1 MASWPTDICL
11 ADHIRPGDTIS
22 WSHAGAEPTTLIRQ
36 FLDQRH
42 KLGGPVGVFLTGVS
56 FSNILTPEHA
66 DVIRFR
72 GIGGLTAPRSL
83 AKAGKLE
90 TLPKR
95 YSDFPRLIAN
105 DLLPIDVQFVT
116 VSPPDKEGFCSLG
129 VTVGLTN
136 DIMAKARVT
145 IAEIN
150 PRMPRV
156 AGDTRVHIDSFA
168 EAIWLDRPL
177 VSGPAPVEDPS
188 PAVMQICQKI
198 ASLIGDRSTVQIG
211 IGSIG
216 VMLPKVLMTRTDIG
230 IHSAI
235 LTDGLM
241 GMMEAG
247 VANGRAKGIDTGI
260 AVAGE
265 LIGTE
270 RLYAFANENPGVALR
285 GTSYVLSP
293 DTFAGLD
300 RLISV
305 NSALEVDLSG
315 QVNAETLGGINVGA
329 IGGQVDF
336 VRGASHSRGGASI
349 IALQAAASN
358 GKSRIV
364 SRLSDG
370 VVTTPRAEVGFIVT
384 EYGVADL
391 RGKTVSERAE
401 ALAAIAHPD
410 HRAALLRDQGAG

>member
-1 MASWPTDICL
+1 MANWPSEIRF
-11 ADHIRPGDTIS
+11 ADHVLPGDVVS
-22 WSHAGAEPTTLIRQ
+22 WSHAGAEPTTLVRQ
-36 FLDQRH
+36 FLEQRH
-42 KLGGPVGVFLTGVS
+42 KLAEGLGVFLTGVS

-72 GIGGLTAPRSL
+72 GIGGLTAPR
-83 AKAGKLE
+83 AFVKAGKLE

-95 YSDFPRLIAN
+95 YYDFPRLIAER
-105 DLLPIDVQFVT
+105 LLPIDVQFVT
-116 VSPPDKEGFCSLG
+116 VSPPDTDGFCSLG

-136 DIMAKARVT
+136 DIMAQARVV

-150 PRMPRV
+150 PRMPRI
-156 AGDTRVHIDSFA
+156 AGDTRVHIDRFTD
-168 EAIWLDRPL
+168 AIWSDRPL
-177 VSGPAPVEDPS
+177 VPGPTPVADPS
-188 PAVMQICQKI
+188 PAVAQICTNI
-198 ASLIGDRSTVQIG
+198 ASLIGDEATVQIG

-216 VMLPKVLMTRTDIG
+216 VMLPKMLMARHDIG

-241 GMMEAG
+241 ELIEAG
-247 VANGRAKGIDTGI
+247 TARGRSKRIDTGV

-270 RLYAFANENPGVALR
+270 RLYRFADRNPDVALR

-293 DTFAGLD
+293 DTFASLD
-300 RLISV
+300 RLVSV

-315 QVNAETLGGINVGA
+315 QVNAETLGGVNVGA

-336 VRGASHSRGGASI
+336 VRGASRSQNGVSV
-349 IALQAAASN
+349 IALQAVARN

-364 SRLSDG
+364 ARLPDG
-370 VVTTPRAEVGFIVT
+370 VVTTPRSEVGFIVT
-384 EYGVADL
+384 EFGIADL
-391 RGKTVSERAE
+391 RGKTVSERAN

-410 HRAALLRDQGAG
+410 HRSSLLREQGAG